1 MTNQQ
6 KRNLGDIFKM
16 ILADNEGKFDEEIP
30 AKELFMEN
38 NGQIV
43 YPTDAGHYT
52 QFSLTDWAQTQ
63 MAQKL
68 EIPVRYFKKCPPEL
82 QAQQFNYWTQNS
94 YSNWLFR
101 ARAAG
106 NENLVRAVLSAD
118 RYSKLDN
125 EHIVEMLRGILGEG
139 DKADYDV
146 SMWHLDDGGFHLR
159 LTFPDLTTNIGTLA
173 DGSPDIHR
181 VGLHIANSEVG
192 KRSVM
197 ITPLVYRLV
206 CTNGLMRWTND
217 GDSLQLRHVHLQH
230 HEIYG
235 RVAQAIGMA
244 LKAGDAMI
252 KQLIQ
257 AKETPVENPLDIIRA
272 LAGDRQYSQ
281 AMTDTLTMSYAM
293 NQAQTGANLF
303 SVVQAI
309 TETAQKASHPDYRI
323 EMEKDAADLL
333 AKMVA

>member
-1 MTNQQ
+1 MTNQP

-16 ILADNEGKFDEEIP
+16 ILADNDGKFDTEINTKNIQMGNDGILTL
-30 AKELFMEN
+30 KE
-38 NGQIV
+38 
-43 YPTDAGHYT
+43 DHWDRR
-52 QFSLTDWAQTQ
+52 FSLTDWATTQ
-63 MAQKL
+63 MAGKL

-82 QAQQFNYWTQNS
+82 QAAQFNHWTQNS
-94 YSNWLFR
+94 DTNWLLR
-101 ARAAG
+101 NRVAG
-106 NENLVRAVLSAD
+106 SENLVRAVLSAD

-125 EHIVEMLRGILGEG
+125 EHIVEMLQGILGAG

-146 SMWHLDDGGFHLR
+146 SMWHVDDSGFHLR

-173 DGSPDIHR
+173 DGSPDTHR

-192 KRSVM
+192 KRSVL

-235 RVAQAIGMA
+235 RVAQAIGTA
-244 LKAGDAMI
+244 LKAGDTMI
-252 KQLIQ
+252 KQLIE
-257 AKETPVENPLDIIRA
+257 AKQTPIENPLDIIRA
-272 LAGDRQYSQ
+272 LAEDKQYSQ
-281 AMTDTLTMSYAM
+281 ALTDTLTMSYAV

-333 AKMVA
+333 VRLVA